1 MRVAATLLEKDLTM
15 SVGER
20 EIDPPTGDSVLVK
33 VEWAGLC
40 GSDLHVLRS
49 GVWVEEWPATLGHE
63 VFGEVVEVGPDAAFA
78 IGDRVVLDSRV
89 PCLDCEACEKDPDF
103 CPNITFLGESR
114 PGGFATHVLVPSRTP
129 HRVPDGVQGEDA
141 VLAEPLAVAFHAL
154 NHVDAEPRRALILG
168 HGPIGALIHI
178 EIHRR
183 YPDAAVAVAEP
194 NPRRAALAEALG
206 ATVYGSGADAGPGRY
221 DLVVEAAG
229 YPGALGQA
237 VQAAGERATVLAI
250 AISEAASQVR
260 PIDIV
265 EGRIRLIGVNA
276 FLTELPEAIAA
287 IAAEPWRYRPVVT
300 RAVSLEEFPAAVG
313 QELRGSQAIKLLVR
327 P

>member
-1 MRVAATLLEKDLTM
+1 VKVAATLLERDLSMTL
-15 SVGER
+15 GER
-20 EIDPPTGDSVLVK
+20 EIDGPTGDAVLVK

-63 VFGEVVEVGPDAAFA
+63 VFGEVVEAGPDAAFA
-78 IGDRVVLDSRV
+78 VGDRVVLDSRV
-89 PCLDCEACEKDPDF
+89 PCLACEQCEKDPDF

-114 PGGFATHVLVPSRTP
+114 PGGFATHVLVPSRSA
-129 HRVPDGVQGEDA
+129 HAVPDGVQGEDA

-154 NHVDAEPRRALILG
+154 GHLDDAPRRALVLG

-178 EIHRR
+178 ELRR
-183 YPDAAVAVAEP
+183 RFPDATVAVAEP

-206 ATVYGSGADAGPGRY
+206 ATVHGSGAAVGAEGY

-229 YPGALGQA
+229 YPNALGDA
-237 VQAAGERATVLAI
+237 VKAAGERATVLAV
-250 AISEAASQVR
+250 AISEAESRIR
-260 PIDIV
+260 PLDLV

-287 IAAEPWRYRPVVT
+287 IASEPWRYRPVVT
-300 RAVSLEEFPAAVG
+300 RAVSLAEFPPAVA
-313 QELRGSQAIKLLVR
+313 QELRDPQAIKLLVR